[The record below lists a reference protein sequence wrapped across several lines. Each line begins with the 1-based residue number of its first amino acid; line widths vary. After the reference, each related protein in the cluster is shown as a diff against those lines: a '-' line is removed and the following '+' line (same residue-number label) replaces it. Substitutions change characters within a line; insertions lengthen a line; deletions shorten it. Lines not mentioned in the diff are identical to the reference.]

1 MVSEIRVD
9 ERATLRWRLGVRVL
23 AVVQA
28 AVVLA
33 HLTTW
38 PVPPLLTLLP
48 VFALGVVAGVSR
60 DRAPGRWWF
69 ALAPLAALTVTV
81 VVLAG
86 AAADDVAWWVVGA
99 AVSAAP
105 AWLVASTGR
114 APRPTRSD
122 PSDLTGTA

>member
-1 MVSEIRVD
+1 M
-9 ERATLRWRLGVRVL
+9 L
-23 AVVQA
+23 AAVQA
-28 AVVLA
+28 AMVLA
-33 HLTTW
+33 QLTAW
-38 PVPPLLTLLP
+38 PVPPLLALLP
-48 VFALGVVAGVSR
+48 AFALGLVVAVSR

-114 APRPTRSD
+114 APRPTRPD